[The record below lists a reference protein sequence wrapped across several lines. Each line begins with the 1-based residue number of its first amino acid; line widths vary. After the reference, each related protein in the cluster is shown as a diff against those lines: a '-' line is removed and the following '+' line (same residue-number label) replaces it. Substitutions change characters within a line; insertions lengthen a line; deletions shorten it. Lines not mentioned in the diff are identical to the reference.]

1 MGRRNTKKTTDEFIK
16 DARAVYGDRYDYSK
30 VEYNGNKVKVEI
42 ICPEHGAFFQAPAK
56 HLSILGW
63 CDIKRMVFSPFFF
76 YLINQRFYGMI
87 DDMEVVE
94 MI

>member
-1 MGRRNTKKTTDEFIK
+1 MEMMQ
-16 DARAVYGDRYDYSK
+16 S
-30 VEYNGNKVKVEI
+30 
-42 ICPEHGAFFQAPAK
+42 
-56 HLSILGW
+56 LSILGW

-76 YLINQRFYGMI
+76 CLINQRFYGMI